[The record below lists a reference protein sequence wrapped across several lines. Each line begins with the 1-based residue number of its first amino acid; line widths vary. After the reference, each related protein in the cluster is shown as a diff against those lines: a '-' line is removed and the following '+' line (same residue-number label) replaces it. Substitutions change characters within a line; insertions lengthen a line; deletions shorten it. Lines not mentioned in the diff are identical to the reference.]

1 MKIQIKY
8 WQNDM
13 WVNNFTLIEK
23 KLLTLDVFEL
33 VFEAEND
40 FEMLPGQF
48 LTFLL
53 PKTGFGR
60 AYSVLYKREKRVYFI
75 IKRLENGRGGSKEIC
90 DYDMWVVLKWVWPS
104 GHFTLWK
111 KENSK
116 IFIGTGTGMVPLYC
130 MIEKLLSSWYSQ
142 NIYLC
147 LWNRTLSDMYY
158 LNVFSSWKQ
167 KYPNFEFIV
176 YLSREEKVGYKKGY
190 VGDFFHQENIK
201 NFDEFYICGNPNMVD
216 EVEKKLQSLAV
227 EKENIFKEKY

>member
-1 MKIQIKY
+1 MTK
-8 WQNDM
+8 NDM
-13 WVNNFTLIEK
+13 WANNFTLIEK
-23 KLLTLDVFEL
+23 KHLTQDIFEL

-40 FEMLPGQF
+40 FEMISGQF

-60 AYSVLYKREKRVYFI
+60 AYSVLYKKEKKVYFI

-90 DYDMWVVLKWVWPS
+90 DYDVWVVLKWFGPTW
-104 GHFTLWK
+104 HFTLSHK
-111 KENSK
+111 KNTK

-130 MIEKLLSSWYSQ
+130 MIETLLSSWYSE

-147 LWNRTLSDMYY
+147 LWNKTAQDMYY
-158 LNVFSSWKQ
+158 LDVFSFWKQ
-167 KYPNFEFIV
+167 KYPNFDFMI
-176 YLSREEKVGYKKGY
+176 YLSREEKNGYQKGY
-190 VGDFFHQENIK
+190 VGNFFWEENVK

-216 EVEKKLQSLAV
+216 EVEKKLQWLWV